1 MRRVFS
7 QFIFWTILCGLVY
20 PFLIYG
26 IGKLS
31 FAKESQGS
39 LILRKGKVVGSE
51 LLSQKFE
58 SPKFFQARPSAGGY
72 NPETG
77 SASNL
82 GFTSETLRKQVD
94 ERKNYWLS
102 RGGEAEVPAELVFA
116 SGSGLDPHLSPAA
129 VEYQLPL
136 VAKARGFSD
145 EQIKHLKL
153 LVKDSTEYPQ
163 WGIFG
168 EERIN
173 VLKLNLSLENNVE
186 TSALSTAEP
195 STYRSY

>member
-7 QFIFWTILCGLVY
+7 QFIFWTILCGLIY

-31 FAKESQGS
+31 FSKESQGS
-39 LILRKGKVVGSE
+39 LIMRKGKVVGSE

-72 NPETG
+72 NPESG

-82 GFTSETLRKQVD
+82 GFTSEALRKQVE

-102 RGGEAEVPAELVFA
+102 RGGDAKVPSELVFA

-136 VAKARGFSD
+136 VVKARGFNE
-145 EQIKHLKL
+145 EQTQHVKL
-153 LVKDSTEYPQ
+153 LIKNSTEYPQ

-168 EERIN
+168 EEKIN
-173 VLKLNLSLENNVE
+173 VLKLNLSLENYVE
-186 TSALSTAEP
+186 GSALSKAKP
-195 STYRSY
+195 STD